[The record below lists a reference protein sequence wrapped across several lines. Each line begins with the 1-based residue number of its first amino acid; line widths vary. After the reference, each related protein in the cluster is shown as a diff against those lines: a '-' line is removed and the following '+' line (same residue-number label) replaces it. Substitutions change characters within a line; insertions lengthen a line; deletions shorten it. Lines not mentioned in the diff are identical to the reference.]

1 MKNEDQNFNT
11 QFSNEEEN
19 LNIDQI
25 SQSKNNFNNKD
36 NIFNDFDADLNLS
49 GIENIDNNEIKTKN
63 TKNNIPFE
71 NTSIDKSFGED
82 FDNLNKIN
90 ITNAEVNESSIQ
102 NIQLDLNNENENK
115 KEKKIRTKDD
125 LNNTPIPVFE
135 CLYCTNNKI
144 VFQHFINEI
153 LSEKYLLQTSIYDI
167 NELDKLICNKR
178 LINKDDKNEKL
189 LNLVIKNTEYLKIY
203 IPKEKSII
211 YFKSNIFF
219 NLCQKNE
226 IDHHR
231 LLKQKIED
239 SIVRKKKDFYFKGI
253 NKIPRN
259 SMNNKCLFNSTNS
272 LINNYNA
279 LSGFVEPVQQIN
291 ANNINN
297 IKNNYT
303 IATCSNN
310 SINFNSLS
318 LNNNEFNYI
327 KDNNNMLDYIV
338 EKIEKNDESVNYVE
352 DKEEILD
359 FFTFDLSRKINKKDL
374 KWEKKYYDIWNPD
387 ISSDFDENDN
397 NENEFHFK
405 SNNNINDENEN
416 KSINNNA
423 NNKYLNKNKNINNS
437 MGYIKYNIPKKS
449 NLIFTFNKN
458 KDKKNNKIKFNEI
471 NKHSTNN
478 INNNNKSNEIINNNK
493 NLSAK
498 NNEST
503 LSKEKDIK
511 MSQNATNKSI
521 ATININKSHD
531 LSKFSNKYIN
541 NYYNYNNNSNNHK
554 IFLSGTSYM
563 KSFGSTTNS
572 SYNINKSA
580 NFVGKS
586 RQKINYNMKKD
597 NNINTKSLHYISNL
611 KNNNNSS
618 TNFSIGVSI
627 NLKANSSIKSNGI
640 INCLNPEN
648 ISNFKINENKNNK
661 HTDKFNN
668 KKRANKSLSKKN
680 NILNNFNS
688 INLLDINHDRAKSHY
703 YNKKTSK
710 SIEKTKYKNQN
721 KKNNYNIYKKNT
733 SNKQNIFNF
742 STDKQKGNK
751 VISRTNDLLY
761 SSNSIFNKM
770 NKEGLYNKSLG
781 LSFGSND
788 NYMNENN
795 TNVVFNSI
803 SNLNKSN
810 TNLNNSGNIN
820 NNNNSPNKIN
830 KTYYY
835 NKNKKD
841 LYNKINELISLITN
855 KNNNKTHQIFYYN
868 KNNNNKIIN
877 FKNKSINCFNPTSSY
892 LDSHKYNK
900 QKKPNFNKSNY
911 S

>member
-1 MKNEDQNFNT
+1 MKNEDLNFNT
-11 QFSNEEEN
+11 QLSNEEEN

-25 SQSKNNFNNKD
+25 SQSKTNFNNKD
-36 NIFNDFDADLNLS
+36 IIINDFDADLNIS
-49 GIENIDNNEIKTKN
+49 GIENIDNNEIKAKN
-63 TKNNIPFE
+63 SKNNIPFE

-102 NIQLDLNNENENK
+102 NIQFDLNNENENK

-153 LSEKYLLQTSIYDI
+153 LSEKYLLQTSTYDI

-189 LNLVIKNTEYLKIY
+189 FNLVIKNTEYLKIY
-203 IPKEKSII
+203 VPKEKSII
-211 YFKSNIFF
+211 YFKSNIFLH
-219 NLCQKNE
+219 LCQKNE

-291 ANNINN
+291 SNNNNN

-338 EKIEKNDESVNYVE
+338 EKIEKNDESVNYAE

-397 NENEFHFK
+397 DEFNIKFN
-405 SNNNINDENEN
+405 NNNIKDEKEN
-416 KSINNNA
+416 KSINNNI
-423 NNKYLNKNKNINNS
+423 NNKYLMKNKNINNS

-458 KDKKNNKIKFNEI
+458 KDKSNNKIKFSEI
-471 NKHSTNN
+471 NKNN
-478 INNNNKSNEIINNNK
+478 INNNKSNEIIKNK
-493 NLSAK
+493 NNYSIK
-498 NNEST
+498 NSEST
-503 LSKEKDIK
+503 SSKEKDIK
-511 MSQNATNKSI
+511 IMQNMTNKSI
-521 ATININKSHD
+521 TTININKSHE
-531 LSKFSNKYIN
+531 LSKFTNKYIN

-554 IFLSGTSYM
+554 IFLSGASYM
-563 KSFGSTTNS
+563 KSFGSTNNS

-586 RQKINYNMKKD
+586 RQKINNIMKKD

-611 KNNNNSS
+611 KNSNNSS

-640 INCLNPEN
+640 INCLNPEK
-648 ISNFKINENKNNK
+648 ISNLKINENKGVKNI
-661 HTDKFNN
+661 TIKFNN
-668 KKRANKSLSKKN
+668 NKKKTNKSLGKKN
-680 NILNNFNS
+680 NLLNNFNN
-688 INLLDINHDRAKSHY
+688 INIFYINPDRAKSHY
-703 YNKKTSK
+703 NNKKTSK
-710 SIEKTKYKNQN
+710 SIDKAKYKNQN
-721 KKNNYNIYKKNT
+721 KKNNYNIYKKNN
-733 SNKQNIFNF
+733 SNKQNIFYF
-742 STDKQKGNK
+742 SKDKQKGNR

-761 SSNSIFNKM
+761 SSNSIFNKI
-770 NKEGLYNKSLG
+770 NKEGLYNKSLS
-781 LSFGSND
+781 LSFGSNE

-795 TNVVFNSI
+795 SNVVFNSI

-810 TNLNNSGNIN
+810 ANLNNSVNIN
-820 NNNNSPNKIN
+820 YNNSPNKIN
-830 KTYYY
+830 KTFYY
-835 NKNKKD
+835 NRNKKD
-841 LYNKINELISLITN
+841 IYNKINDLISLITN
-855 KNNNKTHQIFYYN
+855 KNNHNTHQIFYYN
-868 KNNNNKIIN
+868 KNNNNKIIS
-877 FKNKSINCFNPTSSY
+877 FKNKSINCFNPTSTY
-892 LDSHKYNK
+892 LDNHKNSK
-900 QKKPNFNKSNY
+900 HKKSNFNKSNY

>member
-11 QFSNEEEN
+11 QLFNEEEN
-19 LNIDQI
+19 LNIDQLF
-25 SQSKNNFNNKD
+25 QSKNDFNNKD
-36 NIFNDFDADLNLS
+36 IILNDFDADLNIS
-49 GIENIDNNEIKTKN
+49 GIENIDKNENKTKN
-63 TKNNIPFE
+63 SKNIIPTENI
-71 NTSIDKSFGED
+71 SIDKSFGDD

-90 ITNAEVNESSIQ
+90 ITNTEVNESSIQ
-102 NIQLDLNNENENK
+102 NIELDLNNENENK
-115 KEKKIRTKDD
+115 REKKIRTKDD

-153 LSEKYLLQTSIYDI
+153 LSKKYLLQTSIYDI

-203 IPKEKSII
+203 IPKEKSKI

-226 IDHHR
+226 IDHLR

-303 IATCSNN
+303 IVTCSNN

-318 LNNNEFNYI
+318 LNNNEFNSI

-338 EKIEKNDESVNYVE
+338 EKIEKNDDSVNYAE

-374 KWEKKYYDIWNPD
+374 KWENKYYDIWNPD

-397 NENEFHFK
+397 DENEFNIK
-405 SNNNINDENEN
+405 SNNNINR
-416 KSINNNA
+416 SINNNI
-423 NNKYLNKNKNINNS
+423 NNKFLIKNKNINNS
-437 MGYIKYNIPKKS
+437 TGYINYNIPKKS

-458 KDKKNNKIKFNEI
+458 KDKKNNKIKFSEI
-471 NKHSTNN
+471 NKNSSNN
-478 INNNNKSNEIINNNK
+478 INNNKKNEIINNNK
-493 NLSAK
+493 NYSIK

-503 LSKEKDIK
+503 SSKEKDIK
-511 MSQNATNKSI
+511 ISQNTTNKSI
-521 ATININKSHD
+521 TTININKSHD

-541 NYYNYNNNSNNHK
+541 NYYNYNNNHNYSNNHK
-554 IFLSGTSYM
+554 IFLSGASYM

-586 RQKINYNMKKD
+586 RQKINYNMKKN

-611 KNNNNSS
+611 KNTNNSS

-640 INCLNPEN
+640 INCLNPEK
-648 ISNFKINENKNNK
+648 ISNFKINENKNIK
-661 HTDKFNN
+661 NN
-668 KKRANKSLSKKN
+668 TTTKYNNRKKVNKSLSKKN
-680 NILNNFNS
+680 NLFNNFNNINKFD
-688 INLLDINHDRAKSHY
+688 INLDRAKSHY
-703 YNKKTSK
+703 NNKKISK
-710 SIEKTKYKNQN
+710 SIDKTKYKNQN
-721 KKNNYNIYKKNT
+721 KKNNYNIYKKNN
-733 SNKQNIFNF
+733 SNQQNIYNF
-742 STDKQKGNK
+742 SKDKQKGNR

-761 SSNSIFNKM
+761 SSNSIFNKI
-770 NKEGLYNKSLG
+770 NKDGLYNKSLG

-788 NYMNENN
+788 YNLNENN
-795 TNVVFNSI
+795 TNIVFNSI

-810 TNLNNSGNIN
+810 TNLNISDHTNNI
-820 NNNNSPNKIN
+820 NNSPNKVN
-830 KTYYY
+830 KTYYLRYY

-841 LYNKINELISLITN
+841 IYNKINDLISLITN
-855 KNNNKTHQIFYYN
+855 KNSNNTHQIFYYK

-892 LDSHKYNK
+892 INNHKCNK
-900 QKKPNFNKSNY
+900 QKKNKF
-911 S
+911 